1 LETGD
6 DPGEVF
12 QHMRKF
18 AIFLLLTLGAIAM
31 SQEMPPA
38 RDIMIMKRIFTIFRK
53 GVKEELKITSAEDAK
68 IKDAFGG
75 ALEVDGDKVM
85 ISLTGENDFDDM
97 CKKALKALDEDQQKR
112 LIEIWIQ
119 SLQGAALGDDEIAK
133 KVDLTDDQKKGIGKL
148 IDDAGAKI
156 LELFSPGSDPGEE
169 GQKKSEAIRKE
180 AGQKMVALLTD
191 DQKKKYEA
199 LKGKEFKFEK
209 S

>member
-1 LETGD
+1 
-6 DPGEVF
+6 
-12 QHMRKF
+12 MRKF

-85 ISLTGENDFDDM
+85 ISLTGENDFHYM
-97 CKKALKALDEDQQKR
+97 CKKALKVLDEGQQKR

-119 SLQGAALGDDEIAK
+119 SLQGSALGDD
-133 KVDLTDDQKKGIGKL
+133 
-148 IDDAGAKI
+148 
-156 LELFSPGSDPGEE
+156 
-169 GQKKSEAIRKE
+169 
-180 AGQKMVALLTD
+180 
-191 DQKKKYEA
+191 
-199 LKGKEFKFEK
+199 
-209 S
+209 